1 MRPDSAIAPRRA
13 DGYDE
18 TLIDLGGADRAE
30 GNPVTPEI
38 YTIVAVGIALA
49 GLILNGQ
56 RSIAELRKDLQE
68 LRKDL
73 NALGERVNR
82 DIAAIDEKLSHRIT
96 ALDEKLSHRITALDE
111 KLSRGIAALGER
123 IARLEGFMEGIRDAI
138 AGKAA

>member
-1 MRPDSAIAPRRA
+1 M
-13 DGYDE
+13 
-18 TLIDLGGADRAE
+18 
-30 GNPVTPEI
+30 TPES
-38 YTIVAVGIALA
+38 YTIIAVGIALA

-56 RSIAELRKDLQE
+56 RLIAELRKDLKV

-82 DIAAIDEKLSHRIT
+82 D
-96 ALDEKLSHRITALDE
+96 
-111 KLSRGIAALGER
+111 IAALGER